1 MDLGL
6 AGRRAIVAGGSMGIG
21 KGAATL
27 LAREGA
33 KVAIIARGREGLEAA
48 AADIRSAAGQR
59 VVTVQADL
67 GRRDEAERAVRGAV
81 EALGGLDI
89 LVNSLGAARSGEFLD
104 LTEEDWAFS
113 LESKLLAQVRVTRA
127 ALPYLRANGFGR
139 IVCVNGHR
147 GWEPDPKALPAG
159 AANAGLNSFVKGLG
173 RELARENIL
182 VTAVSPPP
190 MQTRRLDYLIQA
202 KAKAEGI
209 SPEAA
214 RATFLHEIPVARFAT
229 PEEIAPLIGFLASPL
244 NTYITATTVAIDG
257 GTTRGI

>member
-6 AGRRAIVAGGSMGIG
+6 RGRRAVVAGGSMGIG

-33 KVAIIARGREGLEAA
+33 RVAIVARGREALDAA
-48 AADIRSAAGQR
+48 AAEIREASGLP
-59 VVTVQADL
+59 VVALQANL
-67 GRRDEAERAVRGAV
+67 STREAAERALAQAV

-89 LVNSLGAARSGEFLD
+89 LVNSLGAARSGELLD
-104 LTEEDWAFS
+104 LTEEDWAVS
-113 LESKLLAQVRVTRA
+113 LETKLLAQVRVTRA
-127 ALPYLRANGFGR
+127 ALPYLRRNGFGR

-159 AANAGLNSFVKGLG
+159 VANAGLMSFVKGLG
-173 RELARENIL
+173 RDLARENIF

-190 MQTRRLDYLIQA
+190 MQTRRLDYLIEA
-202 KAKAEGI
+202 KARMAGI
-209 SPEAA
+209 TPEAA
-214 RATFLHEIPVARFAT
+214 RAEYLHDIPAGRFTT
-229 PEEIAPLIGFLASPL
+229 PDEVAPLIAFLASPL

>member
-27 LAREGA
+27 LATEGA
-33 KVAIIARGREGLEAA
+33 RVAIIARGREALDAA
-48 AADIRSAAGQR
+48 AAEIAAAAGR
-59 VVTVQADL
+59 PVVTVQADL
-67 GRRDEAERAVRGAV
+67 STRAEAERAVGEAV
-81 EALGGLDI
+81 GRLGGLDI

-104 LTEEDWAFS
+104 LEEEDWVFS

-147 GWEPDPKALPAG
+147 GWDPDPDALPSSV
-159 AANAGLNSFVKGLG
+159 ANAGLNGFVKGLG
-173 RELARENIL
+173 RKLAAENVF

-190 MQTRRLDYLIQA
+190 MQTRRLDYLVDARARIA
-202 KAKAEGI
+202 GI
-209 SPEAA
+209 SREAA
-214 RATFLHEIPVARFAT
+214 REAFLREIPAGRFAT
-229 PEEIAPLIGFLASPL
+229 PEEVAPLIAFLASPR
-244 NTYITATTVAIDG
+244 NTYVTATTIAIDG